1 MEIAKI
7 LKDRQKNRTELIS
20 HLVNEE
26 AWQRYAFTFLLS
38 ERDKRSAQL
47 KEDIRLV
54 IEQLNQLTGWEIQRK
69 EQRASTMTVCLP
81 FFFFLLN
88 FIL

>member
-7 LKDRQKNRTELIS
+7 LKDRQRDKTQLIS
-20 HLVNEE
+20 YLTNEE

-47 KEDIRLV
+47 KNDIKLV

-69 EQRASTMTVCLP
+69 EERASTMTVCIP
-81 FFFFLLN
+81 TREF
-88 FIL
+88 